1 MTKEGQKGRETPVSV
16 LDVCG
21 IFRTTLSSSTPLSL
35 SCVYTLGE
43 VRESPFFPH
52 IHILPHPGHHTHT
65 LVHKHMESPGWE
77 SILYIRDT
85 LSLSLFLFLP
95 SWEGRERERE
105 REIYN
110 NIILHYI
117 YPLYYSLI
125 TINDAQC
132 EAGLKHSCQA
142 HASLEIYY
150 FPPERDKEDQK
161 RWRHVPSVQSPLEER
176 GLLL

>member
-1 MTKEGQKGRETPVSV
+1 MSVVSSV
-16 LDVCG
+16 RRCL
-21 IFRTTLSSSTPLSL
+21 LPPLSL
-35 SCVYTLGE
+35 SLVYIHWGRSVSPPSSLTYTYSPTLD
-43 VRESPFFPH
+43 
-52 IHILPHPGHHTHT
+52 ITHTHLYT
-65 LVHKHMESPGWE
+65 STWGVRGERVYY
-77 SILYIRDT
+77 ILGI
-85 LSLSLFLFLP
+85 LSLSLSLSLP
-95 SWEGRERERE
+95 PLLRRERERERE

-110 NIILHYI
+110 NIILYYI